1 MIWKENKE
9 TEMVEIETRN
19 YIKGSSVE
27 PYVAEKTVN
36 GE

>member
-9 TEMVEIETRN
+9 IEMVEIEIRN
-19 YIKGSSVE
+19 YIKGFLVE
-27 PYVAEKTVN
+27 FYVVEKTVN